1 MYMKGWT
8 HLAMSMFAKDRGTGD
23 HKSILRICVFVE
35 KHKRTLTTST
45 AIFCH

>member
-1 MYMKGWT
+1 MKGWT

-23 HKSILRICVFVE
+23 HKSILNVLSE